1 VNPDTLK
8 DLGHALLAN
17 VVADLGAASIG
28 VPARQIF
35 AHGRPARDC
44 DQIAVWIE
52 SILSGDSGR
61 TRVQPLLAQGL
72 PSAVTSVVTWG
83 VEIATCAPAVAVAL
97 PSAGAVTA
105 EGDLGATYA
114 WALHRILQARWTGGS
129 LFAPAHLTYRGKE
142 ATLGGFPQLLME
154 GSLVIVNTTVVS
166 FTQDT
171 AP

>member
-1 VNPDTLK
+1 MNPDTLK

-72 PSAVTSVVTWG
+72 PSAVTSVPAKRTVPASG
-83 VEIATCAPAVAVAL
+83 RPALGRHCATQRA
-97 PSAGAVTA
+97 
-105 EGDLGATYA
+105 
-114 WALHRILQARWTGGS
+114 
-129 LFAPAHLTYRGKE
+129 
-142 ATLGGFPQLLME
+142 
-154 GSLVIVNTTVVS
+154 
-166 FTQDT
+166 
-171 AP
+171 